1 MFDDLTTRIFR
12 NENGEAV
19 TEPEDVEIPSALR
32 PKRTARQTADTVT
45 VSIGSAYA
53 PGPSPSYRSALQ
65 RVQCRHPSLTTIV
78 TPNGSYQTL
87 CSTCQQVTI
96 HDDLL
101 SAQSYVT
108 QVSQNNAY
116 RAAALQ
122 DDLTQARISG
132 AVMREHM
139 RNTYSDYSDQ
149 AQNAANSQ
157 QTLGGLA
164 NSSLYGNNLMGGGTV
179 PSGLGEQRTGVLPNG
194 EDAAASYLQSYPGR
208 LSTPT
213 AASDPAQEIVDHPYL
228 RHTFSKIEDP
238 KPATKPSLFRRMK
251 DKFRQWQA
259 TGSLNKDLNPTTPA
273 ALYGS
278 STPSQIAESA
288 NRTIAPRLGSREN
301 PIEVPN
307 PYEGVS
313 PYDLIPEEVWDEAER
328 INRMADRV
336 DSWSEARDWAQ
347 AQRDIAESESRSVTP
362 EGTLIPALSP
372 PAAWR
377 GVGEE
382 IDRVDVYRQQ
392 SDGSYGF
399 VPLCREAVLDP
410 LPSQITYTYR
420 AAVSNPPPPFV
431 PAHPLDDCYCDQRL
445 PPRIEVSTET
455 ARRVLER
462 TAVPLESPEPKLC
475 GQCGKVDNHPACCL
489 SAADPIDPT
498 DLPF

>member
-164 NSSLYGNNLMGGGTV
+164 NSSLYGNSLLGGGAV

-259 TGSLNKDLNPTTPA
+259 TGSLSKDLSPTTPA
-273 ALYGS
+273 SLYGTR
-278 STPSQIAESA
+278 TPSQIAESA
-288 NRTIAPRLGSREN
+288 NRTIAPLAGSREN

-313 PYDLIPEEVWDEAER
+313 PYDLIPDEVWDEAQR
-328 INRMADRV
+328 ISQMADRV

-362 EGTLIPALSP
+362 EGTFIPVL
-372 PAAWR
+372 PAAPPTTPVPDIYRTHWPEL
-377 GVGEE
+377 GEE
-382 IDRVDVYRQQ
+382 IDRVDTYRQQ
-392 SDGSYGF
+392 SDGSYAF
-399 VPLCREAVLDP
+399 VPVDNP

-431 PAHPLDDCYCDQRL
+431 PAHPLDDCYCDQCL

-455 ARRVLER
+455 ARKVLER
-462 TAVPLESPEPKLC
+462 DGSTLGEP
-475 GQCGKVDNHPACCL
+475 
-489 SAADPIDPT
+489 
-498 DLPF
+498 